1 VTEQVF
7 SNEAVVRIRSGPLVG
22 AVLGR
27 VVGMLAARAQCPI
40 DRLDDAILLTDAVAA
55 HAPIHAQNQHVHV
68 VVAADDDHLELRVA
82 DLRPDGGRRL
92 LADGDL
98 PGVGNVFDRVADDV
112 YAGTTPDGESGELIL
127 RLNFRT

>member
-1 VTEQVF
+1 VTERVF

-55 HAPIHAQNQHVHV
+55 HAPLHAQNQHVYV
-68 VVAADDDHLELRVA
+68 VVAADDDHLELRVS

-92 LADGDL
+92 LADADL

>member
-1 VTEQVF
+1 MT
-7 SNEAVVRIRSGPLVG
+7 SGATANEAVVRIRSGPLVG

-55 HAPIHAQNQHVHV
+55 HAPVHARNGHVCV
-68 VVAADDDHLELRVA
+68 GAQQ
-82 DLRPDGGRRL
+82 L
-92 LADGDL
+92 LADGDI

-112 YAGTTPDGESGELIL
+112 QAGTMANGDGGELIL
-127 RLNFRT
+127 RLNFRA